1 MGTCV
6 VEPDRYSVG
15 VGGYSAL
22 RAVKSRPSVSGT
34 ASALPVQSA
43 VEPYFSGHETRQR
56 EPPRG

>member
-15 VGGYSAL
+15 VGGFE
-22 RAVKSRPSVSGT
+22 SRPSVSGT